1 MRIYGEE
8 RRGDFELNF
17 VVSRC
22 NTKEI
27 NTMCTANIS
36 KINDVFKSTNFEN
49 NLALLWCKVDK
60 NLLNFLKKYGL
71 QITE

>member
-1 MRIYGEE
+1 
-8 RRGDFELNF
+8 
-17 VVSRC
+17 
-22 NTKEI
+22 
-27 NTMCTANIS
+27 MCTANIS